1 MSRLREESSTP
12 WTSSLTMCRPGRGSE
27 GGTNQLVGREFIQ
40 TLTSSVRSG
49 AIRSRLPIDTFGDC
63 VSPLEVMMD
72 PNPDYDASD
81 EIEYFFQFVPWGLR
95 GVYPPPAYPPV

>member
-1 MSRLREESSTP
+1 MYDVFPENDMSSSCRVRGNLVLRRHAAQWQGEHK
-12 WTSSLTMCRPGRGSE
+12 SLNSYCITRAARYSDTAKRRREARGV
-27 GGTNQLVGREFIQ
+27 Q
-40 TLTSSVRSG
+40 
-49 AIRSRLPIDTFGDC
+49 
-63 VSPLEVMMD
+63 MD